1 MTIQDQQP
9 RGDLSALRIERT
21 EEDHNSTSGSRAGKF
36 AGWAI
41 AILVVAALAW
51 AAYNYLILPRSLPVV
66 EVAEVRAT
74 IQAANAPT
82 LSATGY
88 LVADRRAQIGPP
100 FSGRVIQLNF
110 DTGSKVRKGDP
121 LAVIQSDQIQAQQRM
136 AEATLADAKREHQ
149 RQLAL
154 WKDGVTSRSLLDSA
168 ESRMKIAR
176 AQLEEVQVSLRDS
189 IVRAPFDGTITA
201 KNTEIG
207 EIVSPVGYT
216 SSFSNSSGGGSIGSL
231 ADLTTIEVE
240 ADVNEGSVGRL
251 REGHPAEI
259 TVDAYPGK
267 RWRGTLRKIIPTAD
281 RAKGVVKV
289 KVAFADPAEGLLPD
303 MSATASFLETARTDA
318 ELTEKPKIWIPESAV
333 ITESSVSRVLVLG
346 EGNDVSTRTVTPG
359 DVREGRVEI
368 RDGLREGD
376 KVVTSGGSDLKSGQ
390 KVRLNEESK

>member
-1 MTIQDQQP
+1 MTIQEPQ
-9 RGDLSALRIERT
+9 RGDLAALRIERT
-21 EEDHNSTSGSRAGKF
+21 DEEHDTSTGSRAGKL
-36 AGWAI
+36 AGWIIAILIVAALGWAI
-41 AILVVAALAW
+41 
-51 AAYNYLILPRSLPVV
+51 YNYLILPRSLAVV
-66 EVAEVRAT
+66 EITEVHAT
-74 IQAANAPT
+74 IQAANSPT

-100 FSGRVIQLNF
+100 FSGRVVQLNF
-110 DTGSKVRKGDP
+110 DTGSKVKKGDP
-121 LAVIQSDQIQAQQRM
+121 LAVIQSDQLQAQQRQV
-136 AEATLADAKREHQ
+136 EASLADARREHQ

-168 ESRMKIAR
+168 EARMKIAE
-176 AQLEEVQVSLRDS
+176 AQLEEVRVSLRDS

-207 EIVSPVGYT
+207 EIVSPVGFT

-231 ADLTTIEVE
+231 ADLNTIEVE
-240 ADVNEGSVGRL
+240 ADVNEASIGKL

-303 MSATASFLETARTDA
+303 MSATASFLDTPRTDQ
-318 ELTEKPKIWIPESAV
+318 ELTELPKIWIQESAV
-333 ITESSVSRVLVLG
+333 INDPAGSRVFVLDT
-346 EGNDVSTRTVTPG
+346 ENELKTRTVTTG
-359 DVREGRVEI
+359 DTREGRVEI
-368 RDGLREGD
+368 RDGLRDGER
-376 KVVTSGGSDLKSGQ
+376 VVTSSGAGLASGQ
-390 KVRLNEESK
+390 KVRLKEESK